1 MPSVRCDCV
10 GTCKTNSCTCKKHNR
25 KCGKSCHS
33 SHSTKCRNKSNKSNK
48 TKKLTSSKNK
58 KSRKL

>member
-1 MPSVRCDCV
+1 MPSVRCDCI

-25 KCGKSCHS
+25 KCGKSCHLT
-33 SHSTKCRNKSNKSNK
+33 HSTKCKNKRNK
-48 TKKLTSSKNK
+48 TKKRASRKNR

>member
-1 MPSVRCDCV
+1 MPSVHCDCV

-33 SHSTKCRNKSNKSNK
+33 AHSTKCRNKSKSIKMK
-48 TKKLTSSKNK
+48 TSRKNK

>member
-10 GTCKTNSCTCKKHNR
+10 GTCATNSCTCKKHNR

-33 SHSTKCRNKSNKSNK
+33 THSTKCRNKRNK
-48 TKKLTSSKNK
+48 TKKRTSRKNR